1 MPDKPRMA
9 WCGDPLR
16 ARELADFFAGNVAA
30 APEYISHSELQG
42 PRAVSPKTWRPGLSE
57 ILRREIEPRLAAT
70 QQRHPGSVSQPV
82 AVAEND
88 GKLVAVSLVTFAG
101 NAPVVP
107 FAIVEDLVV
116 DSTQRNHGV
125 GKAVMQW
132 VAAEARSRNIHRLF
146 LESGRSN
153 ERAHRFFEREGF
165 RTCSIVM
172 MKEI

>member
-1 MPDKPRMA
+1 MA
-9 WCGDPLR
+9 WCGDPSR
-16 ARELADFFAGNVAA
+16 ALELANFFAGNVVA

-42 PRAVSPKTWRPGLSE
+42 PRAVSPEAWRPQLSE

-70 QQRHPGSVSQPV
+70 RERPPGNVGQPV
-82 AVAEND
+82 AVAERE
-88 GKLVAVSLVTFAG
+88 GELVAVSLVTFAG

-107 FAIVEDLVV
+107 FAIVEDLIV
-116 DSTQRNHGV
+116 DHSCRSDGI

-132 VAAEARSRNIHRLF
+132 IAAEARARHIRRLF

-153 ERAHRFFEREGF
+153 ERAHRFFAREGF

-172 MKEI
+172 MKDI